1 MKLCV
6 QARQEHKYLDW
17 ASEIIFEY
25 RDREAIPDF
34 IEKYPGKT
42 FILTCY
48 NQEDLDWNELKN
60 YSILAQNN
68 FLIVLNQIKF
78 IQNCQENQI
87 RFYMGYP
94 INSYDELNA
103 IIKLGSEYVRLGAP
117 LFFDLNNLKRYYPE
131 IKIRLIPNIA
141 YDDAYPRLNGVA
153 GTWIR
158 PEDLNLYD
166 PYVETIEFNDID
178 SRKERALIKIYWED
192 REWPG
197 ELQTLITNLNYEGVN
212 RMIPSEITEK
222 RLNCNQKCM
231 SHKNCHICTR
241 ALQLAN
247 PDLIQE
253 YLDSDHYT
261 IEELIEQEEEN
272 NKE

>member
-48 NQEDLDWNELKN
+48 NQEDLDWDEIQGYAL
-60 YSILAQNN
+60 LAEDN
-68 FLIVLNQIKF
+68 FLLALNQLKF
-78 IQNCQENQI
+78 IQPCKEQNI
-87 RFYMGYP
+87 RFYLGYP
-94 INSYDELNA
+94 ITSYDELN
-103 IIKLGSEYVRLGAP
+103 IVLELGSEYVRLGAP
-117 LFFDLNNLKRYYPE
+117 LFFDMDN
-131 IKIRLIPNIA
+131 IKKCFPTARIRAIPNIA
-141 YDDAYPRLNGVA
+141 YDDNYPRKNGIC

-158 PEDLNLYD
+158 PEDIKLYD
-166 PYVETIEFNDID
+166 DYIETIEFNDADLI
-178 SRKERALIKIYWED
+178 KEKALIRIYWEE
-192 REWPG
+192 RKWPG
-197 ELQTLITNLNYEGVN
+197 DLKLLITNLNAEGVN
-212 RMIPSEITEK
+212 RMIQSDVTEA
-222 RLNCNQKCM
+222 RLNCRQKCM
-231 SHKNCHICTR
+231 SQKNCHICTR

-253 YLDSDHYT
+253 YINSEHYT
-261 IEELIEQEEEN
+261 VDELPDFEEE
-272 NKE
+272 